1 MSKKPQ
7 LLEPDQLILT
17 RGDWDVR
24 LEVVA
29 SATLVCV
36 LLALE
41 GLLVGMSFSVA
52 VKVRLI
58 REGVT
63 AIVASESS
71 CACE

>member
-7 LLEPDQLILT
+7 SLEPDQLILA
-17 RGDWDVR
+17 RVDWNVR

-29 SATLVCV
+29 SATLVWV

-41 GLLVGMSFSVA
+41 GLLGEMSFSVA

-58 REGVT
+58 REGLT
-63 AIVASESS
+63 AIVASERS